1 MDERYPGL
9 TGAGLASLL
18 AALPRLRL
26 LIADPHLLKDAILFL
41 HNVNVTSRTFPPA
54 ASVPPPDHQGLELST
69 KFCDIWRIADCLFE
83 VPSSAFTLNIY
94 LNI

>member
-1 MDERYPGL
+1 MKLCEISRNVVDASNARTEYDMDERYPGL

-41 HNVNVTSRTFPPA
+41 HNVNVTSRTFPLQ
-54 ASVPPPDHQGLELST
+54 HLYLRLTT
-69 KFCDIWRIADCLFE
+69 KD
-83 VPSSAFTLNIY
+83 
-94 LNI
+94 

>member
-41 HNVNVTSRTFPPA
+41 HNVNVTSRTFPLQHLYLRLTTKDCQRNFA
-54 ASVPPPDHQGLELST
+54 IFEELLNAYL
-69 KFCDIWRIADCLFE
+69 KCLP
-83 VPSSAFTLNIY
+83 VLLHLTS
-94 LNI
+94 

>member
-1 MDERYPGL
+1 MEERYPGL

-41 HNVNVTSRTFPPA
+41 HNVNVTSRTFPLQHLYLRLTTKDLSCQRNFA
-54 ASVPPPDHQGLELST
+54 IFGELLISYL
-69 KFCDIWRIADCLFE
+69 KCLP
-83 VPSSAFTLNIY
+83 VLLHLTS
-94 LNI
+94 